1 MIDDSVN
8 QLFGGLFGGNDKPF
22 REAGDK
28 LENYMGQARDTQN
41 PFLKMGTGAIPQFQQ
56 WLQGMKDPSGF
67 INTLMGKYQESPW
80 AKFQQDQSARRFG
93 NAGSAS
99 GLTGSTP
106 LAQFEQQN
114 MHDISSQDMD
124 KWLSHVLGINTQY
137 GGGLQ
142 NEITGGQNAAN
153 SITDML
159 KSMGTDMAGL
169 AGSESYAKNK
179 DRNDIWGGLFNTGR
193 DALSMFGGG

>member
-8 QLFGGLFGGNDKPF
+8 QFLGGLFNNSDKPF
-22 REAGDK
+22 HEAGNTLQK
-28 LENYMGQARDTQN
+28 YLGEGREVQN
-41 PFLKMGTGAIPQFQQ
+41 PFMNMGKQAIPQFQD
-56 WLQGMKDPSGF
+56 WLKGMKDPSGF
-67 INTLMGKYQESPW
+67 INTLMNKYQESPW

-93 NAGSAS
+93 NAGSAT

-106 LAQFEQQN
+106 LASFEQQN
-114 MHDISSQDMD
+114 MHDISSQDMNT
-124 KWLSHVLGINTQY
+124 WLSHVLGINTEY

-153 SITDML
+153 SITDLL

-169 AGSESYAKNK
+169 AGSEEYAKNK
-179 DRNDIWGGLFNTGR
+179 DRNDTWGGLFNTGK
-193 DALSMFGGG
+193 DLLSMFAGG